1 MGIARAPPA
10 SFSISAGVHTL
21 THAREGLGS
30 RSATCS
36 AGGDDQLVIAQLTR
50 HDAHRLPVRV
60 DLQHAIGKL
69 EDESPRDLG
78 LDSGACRGA
87 DERPA
92 NLANTRL
99 AVRVGLTLG
108 PLAALAERKT
118 AHLSSS

>member
-1 MGIARAPPA
+1 MQR
-10 SFSISAGVHTL
+10 
-21 THAREGLGS
+21 R
-30 RSATCS
+30 C
-36 AGGDDQLVIAQLTR
+36 DDQVVIAQLTR

-69 EDESPRDLG
+69 EDESRDLG
-78 LDSGACRGA
+78 LDSGAGRGA

-118 AHLSSS
+118 AQLSPS